1 MKPISKFKSN
11 FIYIITILHIVLFTY
26 AAVSKVLDFQNFQI
40 QIGQS
45 PLLSAFAEA
54 VSYGVIIA
62 EIGIVLMLLI
72 PRFKWI
78 GLYGSFLL
86 MVMFTAYIFVL
97 LNFSS
102 FIPCSCGGILEKMTW
117 NEHMFFNCAF
127 VILSGIAIVMQ
138 SESRIVYGF
147 LSINFITGIS
157 MIVTLFIMSED
168 IIAKR
173 NNFVRRLPEQVN
185 KIHDIDLK
193 FNSYYFAGEANGK
206 IYLGN
211 VTMPLL
217 LTEIDTTLK
226 TKNEITVTIDQMEL
240 PFKYVQINV
249 QSNYFFVTDG
259 TVPAIFRGKTGTWKA
274 TYQPCESKQFSSQV
288 YIDSSTVVYRTRKQ
302 NYEGILGLTTF
313 GHNRIT
319 KVNPDLLQKQ
329 VDGIFD
335 TDGVLMNDPVTNKI
349 LYMYYYRNQYIIAD
363 RNLNLVSRGKTI
375 DTISK
380 AQIKVAFNSNRN
392 ETKMSAPPLIV
403 NKNGNAYNGLLFI
416 NAALIGKFEDA
427 KMWNQAS
434 MIDVYDTSTKSYVQS
449 FYVYNIDGK
458 KLGRYMIDGENFY
471 GLVGT
476 HLVVY
481 KLNKLITSRYAMKR
495 KR

>member
-11 FIYIITILHIVLFTY
+11 FIYLVTILHIVLFTY
-26 AAVSKVLDFQNFQI
+26 AAVSKILDFQNFQI

-45 PLLSAFAEA
+45 PLLSAFAQA
-54 VSYGVIIA
+54 VAYGVIIA
-62 EIGIVLMLLI
+62 EIAIVLMLLN
-72 PRFKWI
+72 PKFNWL
-78 GLYGSFLL
+78 GLYGSFLI
-86 MVMFTAYIFVL
+86 MVMFTAYIFIL

-102 FIPCSCGGILEKMTW
+102 FIPCSCGGILEKMSW

-127 VILSGIAIVMQ
+127 VILSGIAIVLQ
-138 SESRIVYGF
+138 SETRIVYGF
-147 LSINFITGIS
+147 LSINLIAGIS
-157 MIVTLFIMSED
+157 IIAALFLMSED
-168 IIAKR
+168 IIQKR

-193 FNSYYFAGEANGK
+193 FNSYYFAGEANRK

-226 TKNEITVTIDQMEL
+226 SKNEITITIDRMEL

-249 QSNYFFVTDG
+249 QSDYFFVSDG

-274 TYQPCESKQFSSQV
+274 TYQPSQRTQFSNQV
-288 YIDSSTVVYRTRKQ
+288 FIDSSTVAYRTRKE
-302 NYEGILGLTTF
+302 NYEGILGLTNF
-313 GHNRIT
+313 GLKGSS
-319 KVNPDLLQKQ
+319 KVNPGLLQKQ

-349 LYMYYYRNQYIIAD
+349 LYMYYYRNQYIVAD
-363 RNLNLVSRGKTI
+363 CNLNLVSRGKTI
-375 DTISK
+375 DTVSK
-380 AQIKVAFNSNRN
+380 AKIKVAFNSDRN

-434 MIDVYDTSTKSYVQS
+434 MIDVYDINTKSYIQS

-458 KLGRYMIDGENFY
+458 KLGHYMVHGENFY

-481 KLNKLITSRYAMKR
+481 KLNKLITSRYAVKQKR
-495 KR
+495 

>member
-319 KVNPDLLQKQ
+319 KANPDLLQKQ